1 MISLDSVSYFEPQ
14 NRCAPT
20 VLSVE
25 QRGEV
30 EGGIDG
36 ELQAVAYGRH
46 LHISGI
52 PLLTMNTV

>member
-1 MISLDSVSYFEPQ
+1 MISLDSVSYFERQ
-14 NRCAPT
+14 NC
-20 VLSVE
+20 VE

-46 LHISGI
+46 LHIPGI